1 MNRNYLKP
9 LVAGVIAATLDNVFL
24 KQTIVSSNAIFGASV
39 GIGCWLASLAAPAV
53 VAVVPTVGDT
63 TLMNTKTLAV
73 RLSEIGLGLG
83 TSWAI
88 NKYVAMND
96 YNVTSRQR
104 NEQLAVIAVSDFVAE
119 YVADY
124 MTGSELNYLTAAI
137 N

>member
-24 KQTIVSSNAIFGASV
+24 KQTVVSSNAIFGASV

-53 VAVVPTVGDT
+53 VAIVPTVGDT
-63 TLMNTKTLAV
+63 TLMNTKTLGV

-83 TSWAI
+83 TSWSV
-88 NKYVAMND
+88 NKYVVMND